1 MFERGFAVVDPDLE
15 VREGAGSIL
24 LAQPGFASSVISSF
38 FTQNKEVPGPLGP
51 SPRSTTDLCNNAT
64 SNSNFNQK
72 IESCS

>member
-1 MFERGFAVVDPDLE
+1 MFERGFAVADPDLE

-24 LAQPGFASSVISSF
+24 LAQPGFASSIISSF
-38 FTQNKEVPGPLGP
+38 FTQNKGAPGP

-64 SNSNFNQK
+64 SNSNFNQR